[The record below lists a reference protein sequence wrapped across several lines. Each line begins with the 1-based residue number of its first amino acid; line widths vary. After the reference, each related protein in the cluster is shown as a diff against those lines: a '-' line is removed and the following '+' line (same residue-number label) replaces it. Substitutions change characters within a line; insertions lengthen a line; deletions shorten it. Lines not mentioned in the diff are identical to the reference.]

1 MEYYEGFVWHKD
13 LTSPEGRL
21 VEPED
26 GETMNSLYARGYC
39 DSPAKAGLIHPFH
52 ASDVDPEYNKSIMR
66 KVEDGLIPRFDAMA
80 TDPEEEAR
88 RREAEQAVQKEH
100 DERIKAI
107 NEGIRAKESEK
118 QKIKESDEKLKDWKN
133 DEGTLDSKG
142 QHNPKTQPDPV
153 DGVLPD
159 LS

>member
-1 MEYYEGFVWHKD
+1 MEFYYGWVWHKE

-21 VEPED
+21 VMPED
-26 GETMNSLYARGYC
+26 GETLSSLLSRGYC
-39 DSPAKAGLIHPFH
+39 DSPTKAGLIHPFN
-52 ASDVDPEYNKSIMR
+52 AGNDPEHAKSIMR
-66 KVEDGLIPRFDAMA
+66 KVEEGLIPRFDALK
-80 TDPEEEAR
+80 TNPEEEAR
-88 RREAEQAVQKEH
+88 RREAEEAAANEH
-100 DERIKAI
+100 AEKMKAI
-107 NEGIRAKESEK
+107 NEGIRAKESHD

-142 QHNPKTQPDPV
+142 KHNPKTQPDPV

>member
-13 LTSPEGRL
+13 LTGPDGRL
-21 VEPED
+21 VMPED
-26 GETMNSLYARGYC
+26 GETLNSLHARGYC
-39 DSPAKAGLIHPFH
+39 DSPAKAGLVHSFH
-52 ASDVDPEYNKSIMR
+52 GGQVDPEFNKSIMR
-66 KVEDGLIPRFDAMA
+66 KVEDGLIPRFDELKA
-80 TDPEEEAR
+80 DPEEEAR
-88 RREAEQAVQKEH
+88 RREAEQAAAKENQ
-100 DERIKAI
+100 ERIDAI
-107 NEGIRAKESEK
+107 NEGIRAKESHA
-118 QKIKESDEKLKDWKN
+118 QKAKESDEKLKDWKN

>member
-1 MEYYEGFVWHKD
+1 MEYHEGFVWHKD
-13 LTSPEGRL
+13 LTGPEGRL
-21 VEPED
+21 VSPED
-26 GETMNSLYARGYC
+26 GETMNSLNARGYC
-39 DSPAKAGLIHPFH
+39 DSAVKAGMIHPFH
-52 ASDVDPEYNKSIMR
+52 VNSVDPEWAKSMMK
-66 KVEDGLIPRFDAMA
+66 KVEDGLIPRFDELAI
-80 TDPEEEAR
+80 DPEEDAR
-88 RREAEQAVQKEH
+88 RREAENAAQKEA

-142 QHNPKTQPDPV
+142 NHNPKTQPDPV
-153 DGVLPD
+153 DGELPD